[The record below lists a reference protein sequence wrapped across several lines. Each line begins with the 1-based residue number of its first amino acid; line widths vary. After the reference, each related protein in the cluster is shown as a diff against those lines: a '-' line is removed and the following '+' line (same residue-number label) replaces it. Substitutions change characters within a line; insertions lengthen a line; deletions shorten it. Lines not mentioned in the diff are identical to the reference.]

1 MDVDGSIVDF
11 VTNVFFELG
20 VLHALTQE
28 RRQSTLVKTEAILL
42 SADFM
47 CKTQKVE
54 LIFHHHL
61 PQGQKKCPPKGAVVA
76 ERSDLYYL
84 QELARSTSRGTCKE
98 MSKCKVLRVCI
109 PYGKASFGLGEG
121 TI

>member
-28 RRQSTLVKTEAILL
+28 RRQSRLVKTEAILL

-47 CKTQKVE
+47 CKTQRVE
-54 LIFHHHL
+54 FIFNHHL
-61 PQGQKKCPPKGAVVA
+61 FTPGTKKKGPH
-76 ERSDLYYL
+76 EG
-84 QELARSTSRGTCKE
+84 SRGSRE
-98 MSKCKVLRVCI
+98 LLILLAGARQI
-109 PYGKASFGLGEG
+109 DIERYL
-121 TI
+121 

>member
-1 MDVDGSIVDF
+1 MDGSIVDF

-28 RRQSTLVKTEAILL
+28 RRQSRLVKTEAILL

-47 CKTQKVE
+47 CKTQRVE
-54 LIFHHHL
+54 FIFNHHL
-61 PQGQKKCPPKGAVVA
+61 FTPGTKKKGPPKGAVVA
-76 ERSDLYYL
+76 ESFLYYL